1 MLINV
6 TLSKSGIDKAV
17 EKIEQYKS
25 DLRYKLGIFVRRLAE
40 EGYRVINEKK
50 KNAGEDADT
59 SFTPVVVIKQS
70 SRNVVRATL
79 SISGKDVLFVEF
91 GAGVHYNGSLGSS
104 PNPKG
109 LEFGYFIGSYP
120 GQSHAGDDY
129 WWYTDDS
136 GRRHMTHGTKAAMP
150 MYSASESIRG
160 HFASIAREV
169 FSTAGGAWSR

>member
-25 DLRYKLGIFVRRLAE
+25 DLRYKLGIFVRRLTDA
-40 EGYRVINEKK
+40 GYRVINEKK
-50 KNAGEDADT
+50 KNAGTDVDT
-59 SFTPVVVIKQS
+59 SFSPVVVIKQS

-91 GAGVHYNGSLGSS
+91 GAGVHFNGSLGSS

-109 LEFGYFIGSYP
+109 LEHGYFIGSYP
-120 GQSHAGDDY
+120 GQKHAGEDF
-129 WWYTDDS
+129 WWYTDDFGMS
-136 GRRHMTHGTKAAMP
+136 RKSHGTKAAMP
-150 MYSASESIRG
+150 MYSASEYIRG

-169 FSTAGGAWSR
+169 FGTASGAWSR